1 MKTTTGPSLRTPAAT
16 GTSGDPRALPAH
28 ENLVTSTVFRGTAL
42 VLGLFVL
49 ALGASIA
56 LIAADVIQVPD
67 AAFHAPRLVVG
78 LIGAGTFGVA
88 GVVFIVRGVRGIA
101 RARRADRERLLAP
114 EAPWRWD
121 RAWGRSGE
129 DAPRWR
135 RARRGVYGAAW
146 FCAFLAAGI
155 AVAFTTDATTPVRAG
170 VLVMSAIGLVP
181 VWLAVR
187 RVAEARKYGR
197 TFVRWNPFPAFVGER
212 ITVSFGVTRKEPVFS
227 RMTFRLRCI
236 EERVVETTSGR
247 GSTEAKVVAFAL
259 HESVRTLDVKTDM
272 PRPRVEAVLP
282 FEIPP
287 GLPGTDLGRD
297 LPTYW
302 ELEVEGEAP
311 GLDYRMQFLLPVYAR
326 S

>member
-1 MKTTTGPSLRTPAAT
+1 VETTTDPSLRTPAA
-16 GTSGDPRALPAH
+16 GGAAGEPRALPAH
-28 ENLVTSTVFRGTAL
+28 ETLVTTTVFRGTAL

-49 ALGASIA
+49 ALGAFIA
-56 LIAADVIQVPD
+56 LVAGDVVHVPD
-67 AAFHAPRLVVG
+67 ASFHAPRLVVG

-88 GVVFIVRGVRGIA
+88 GVVFVLRGARGIA
-101 RARRADRERLLAP
+101 RARRGDRERLLAP

-121 RAWGRSGE
+121 RAWGRGGE
-129 DAPRWR
+129 DAPHWS
-135 RARRGVYGAAW
+135 RARRAVYGSAW

-155 AVAFTTDATTPVRAG
+155 AVAFTTGAPTPVRAG

-181 VWLAVR
+181 LWRAAR
-187 RVAEARKYGR
+187 CAAEAARYGR

-212 ITVSFGVTRKEPVFS
+212 ITVSFGVTRAEPAFS

-236 EERVVETTSGR
+236 EERVVETSSGR
-247 GSTEAKVVAFAL
+247 GSADAKIVAFAL
-259 HESVRTLDVKTDM
+259 HEVTRTLDAEGDM
-272 PRPRVEAVLP
+272 PRPHVEAVLP

-287 GLPGTDLGRD
+287 GLPGTDLSGD

-302 ELEVEGEAP
+302 ELDVLGEAP
-311 GLDYRMQFLLPVYAR
+311 GVDYRMQFLLPVYAR